1 MKKLRWALSR
11 PGRSIIFLMNYFVI
25 GSAIVSKRGETR
37 SVFDASFANKMETYI
52 LEKRRNKAV
61 CRA

>member
-1 MKKLRWALSR
+1 
-11 PGRSIIFLMNYFVI
+11 
-25 GSAIVSKRGETR
+25 
-37 SVFDASFANKMETYI
+37 VFDASFANKMETYI